1 MNEFL
6 QKRILRKLESLPDER
21 AYQVLDYIEFLE
33 SRYGRGA
40 GAVTSLQK
48 IAETVQDTL
57 RAGRLPAAAIRGT
70 MDAVKSAGRV
80 MEGLSAAGK
89 AVVDEVTRA
98 DDEAEPRRADLAAED
113 AEDSAAS
120 TDTDHDDASTND
132 RSGNGTTDRR
142 DAGSA

>member
-21 AYQVLDYIEFLE
+21 AYQVLDFIEFLE

-40 GAVTSLQK
+40 GAASSLQK

-89 AVVDEVTRA
+89 AVVDEVTRG
-98 DDEAEPRRADLAAED
+98 DEAEPRRADPSAED
-113 AEDSAAS
+113 AEDSAAP

-132 RSGNGTTDRR
+132 RSGNGTTDSR